1 MVVAEPLGTG
11 AAAGTGTTGTGT
23 TGTGTGTDAALL
35 AQLEEMLDA
44 SRVQQRH
51 LRTSILRVLEYLEH
65 PSTR

>member
-1 MVVAEPLGTG
+1 VVVAEPLGTG
-11 AAAGTGTTGTGT
+11 AAAGNGATGA
-23 TGTGTGTDAALL
+23 GTDAALL